1 MEITI
6 IRKKVKNLNLTVK
19 PNLEVVL
26 SAPIGLESKYIND
39 FLESKQSWIDKQLN
53 FFREYSPQSIE
64 KEFVSGENFR
74 YLGKNYRLK
83 VIEDIKDEVELKN
96 DFLVLYIRDKNDI
109 ELKRRVIK
117 EWYQNRAKEV
127 FRKLIVKYQA
137 IVKKKINRIT
147 LKEMKTRWGSCNSHK
162 GYINLNLHLIHQPIR
177 CIEYVVAHEL
187 AHLVHPNHSREF
199 YNYLSY
205 LLPDW
210 RELKERLHS
219 QMNF

>member
-1 MEITI
+1 MEVTI
-6 IRKKVKNLNLTVK
+6 IRKRVKNLNLRVK
-19 PNLEVVL
+19 PNLEVIL
-26 SAPIGLESKYIND
+26 SAPINLERKYIDN
-39 FLESKQSWIDKQLN
+39 FLDSKQSWIDRQLN
-53 FFREYSPQSIE
+53 FFRECSTQNIE

-83 VIEDIKDEVELKN
+83 VIEDIKDEVELQN
-96 DFLVLYIRDKNDI
+96 DFLMLYISNKSDI

-127 FRKLIVKYQA
+127 FQKLIEKYQP

-147 LKEMKTRWGSCNSHK
+147 LKEMKTRWGSCNSQK
-162 GYINLNLHLIHQPIR
+162 GYINLNLHLIHQPTR

-187 AHLVHPNHSREF
+187 AHLVHPNHSKEF

-210 RELKERLHS
+210 RELRERLHY
-219 QMNF
+219 